1 MQPKKSLKAMIKL
14 EDIEQD
20 EDFVKI
26 EIKDKN
32 FYYFQGNMTHQVFM
46 QVKKNNEDYVA
57 WVDSYGRRR
66 G

>member
-1 MQPKKSLKAMIKL
+1 MIKL